1 MRCPAVL
8 PVLLS
13 GSAYETCLLKLLQGL
28 RQRRAWRALRSLL
41 AEAPALPCPALPA
54 FLAQLVAEGGE
65 AATAGLGA
73 AREALVE
80 RPALRW
86 ALLRLVLSS
95 TRAPDPDTRSKAV
108 RLAVNQLA
116 ALPGLGALIQADA
129 AASLDAL
136 LGPPPEGSGPGGTT
150 PLAWSTEEAARHCEL
165 YTTLCVRRPDLL
177 GGLLATYAAAP
188 GPVRAALLAASEGLA
203 RALGSSN
210 PQLLAAVRHPP
221 PGSEALVTHLVEVVV
236 SGLLPGEA
244 LLAAVRQRVADSGDV
259 ALLAPLVGALDKAE
273 LLALLP
279 RLLQVG
285 GLALKGL
292 YRKLTCAP
300 STAGEPVFSPA
311 ELLVALHGL
320 DPARDGL
327 APRTLMAAV
336 DAALHAP
343 DIFPQQAVAQALQQM
358 ECCTP
363 LPLLFMRTTITSL
376 KAAPRLR
383 PFIADLLARL
393 ISKQVWLDRAQWRGF
408 LMLVEATGRPY
419 FPLLLQLPAPV
430 LERALS
436 LGPPDPGEPVLKQT
450 MAVQLAAWSS
460 SPDCKLQVVHSV
472 ATLLDRIMQAHKARE
487 AAADAA
493 TAEVA
498 EAVARAE
505 AAMAR
510 AAAQPAVVKTES
522 PAAEGIGPEAAVT
535 ATHPAASR
543 ASAEPED
550 GDAEAA
556 QVAATAE
563 PEGASPSRRVDEFDL
578 DFEQLA
584 EEENGGEGD
593 QEMAGA

>member
-1 MRCPAVL
+1 MLRRPLGAGGESSRRPPLGQPTL
-8 PVLLS
+8 PS
-13 GSAYETCLLKLLQGL
+13 D
-28 RQRRAWRALRSLL
+28 
-41 AEAPALPCPALPA
+41 LPA
-54 FLAQLVAEGGE
+54 SAAAQQLVGDAGAGAAAAAGGQASEGGRGLAQ
-65 AATAGLGA
+65 
-73 AREALVE
+73 ALAK
-80 RPALRW
+80 AL
-86 ALLRLVLSS
+86 S
-95 TRAPDPDTRSKAV
+95 
-108 RLAVNQLA
+108 LA
-116 ALPGLGALIQADA
+116 
-129 AASLDAL
+129 
-136 LGPPPEGSGPGGTT
+136 
-150 PLAWSTEEAARHCEL
+150 STEEAARHCEL
-165 YTTLCVRRPDLL
+165 YTTLCVRRPELL
-177 GGLLATYAAAP
+177 GGLLTTYAAAP

-203 RALGSSN
+203 RALGCSN

-221 PGSEALVTHLVEVVV
+221 PGSEALVTQLVEVVV
-236 SGLLPGEA
+236 SGLLPSEA
-244 LLAAVRQRVADSGDV
+244 LVAAVRQRVADSGDV

-393 ISKQVWLDRAQWRGF
+393 ISKQ
-408 LMLVEATGRPY
+408 
-419 FPLLLQLPAPV
+419 LPAPV
-430 LERALS
+430 LERALG
-436 LGPPDPGEPVLKQT
+436 LGPSDPGEPVLKQT
-450 MAVQLAAWSS
+450 TAVQLAAWSS

-522 PAAEGIGPEAAVT
+522 PAAEGTGTEAA
-535 ATHPAASR
+535 
-543 ASAEPED
+543 AESED